1 MRDEKGAWSQQH
13 VTINVTGGA
22 DAPILVGKLPNA
34 IMAEIT
40 EAGVVPNTNTDV
52 DGSIHVNGQLV
63 ATSTAAGTRSAPSR
77 SSRSTQ
83 ERARGI

>member
-1 MRDEKGAWSQQH
+1 M
-13 VTINVTGGA
+13 
-22 DAPILVGKLPNA
+22 GKLPNA

-63 ATSTAAGTRSAPSR
+63 DGHFNSGGHALGSFEVKQVDTG
-77 SSRSTQ
+77 